1 MRVSLVAA
9 LATLL
14 CSTVASAADELIP
27 YEKFKLDNGLTVVV
41 HQDTKAPVVA
51 VSIWYHVGSKDE
63 KPGRTGFAHLF
74 EHLMFQKTENHSG
87 EYFEPFEKIGA
98 TDMNG
103 TTWLDRTNYFQT
115 VPKTALD
122 MALWMESDRMGHLLG
137 AIDQAALDEQRGVVK
152 NEKRQGENEPYG
164 RVMEALQQASF
175 PEGHPY
181 RWETI
186 GSMEDLSA
194 ATLDDV
200 KEWFRTYYGA
210 ANATLVLA
218 GDIDVATAKAKVQQ
232 YFGHIP
238 SGPPV
243 SRLESWVAP
252 RSSSTREE
260 MQDRVAQTRV
270 HRVWNVAERSTA
282 DADYLEMA
290 ARILGQG
297 KTSRLY
303 ERLVY
308 RDQIA
313 DSVSAF
319 PLVLELSS
327 IFFIQADVKAGVDSA
342 RVEQA
347 IAEEVARFIADGP
360 TAEELKRAKI
370 EIKSEIVRG
379 IEKVGGFAGK
389 AGVLAE
395 CEVYDGDP
403 GCYKASLARQDGA
416 TIEQIR
422 SAAER
427 WLSRGDHTLVVRP
440 FGNYRNAEASAVDRS
455 KGLPEVASF
464 PEVDFPVLQRARL
477 KNGMEVVLAPRSSV
491 PLVNVEVLFD
501 GGSAADQG
509 RTLGTAAFTYGM
521 LDEGAG
527 GKNPLEIAA
536 AADSLGAQIYS
547 GAGLDNGYAGVSAL
561 TEQLD
566 PSLALLATLVRKPDF
581 PAQELERVRKQW
593 LAGIAQEKSQPF
605 GIGLR
610 VLPPLLYGEGH
621 PYGIPFSGNGTE
633 DSVAKIQREDLLAYH
648 RDFLR
653 PDNAR
658 ILVAGDITMERVL
671 PVLEKHFGDWRAPA
685 SAKPALNVPTVA
697 LPAKAR
703 VYLINRS
710 EAQQTLILAGL
721 LAPSSLAPN
730 STEIATMNNIL
741 GGTFTSRINM
751 NLREDKHWSYG
762 AGLVMQNARG
772 QRPWFVYAP
781 VQTDKTAESIAEV
794 RKELSAYL
802 SDKPASAE
810 ELDKLKAR
818 DVRSLPGAY
827 ETIGAVQSAVR
838 GILQFDRPDNWVA
851 TAKQRI
857 EGQTLDAVRAAA
869 QEIIHQDQLTWV
881 IVGDLSK
888 IEAGVR
894 ALNIGEVQV
903 VDENGKPVP

>member
-1 MRVSLVAA
+1 MRLPVLGA
-9 LATLL
+9 LAALL
-14 CSTVASAADELIP
+14 CSAAVSAAEQLIP
-27 YEKFKLDNGLTVVV
+27 YEKFKLDNGLTVIV
-41 HQDTKAPVVA
+41 HEDKKAPVVA

-63 KPGRTGFAHLF
+63 KVGRTGFAHLF

-87 EYFEPFEKIGA
+87 EYFEPFEKVGA

-164 RVMEALQQASF
+164 RVFEALQRASY

-194 ATLDDV
+194 ASLDDV
-200 KEWFRTYYGA
+200 KEWFRNYYGA

-218 GDIDVATAKAKVQQ
+218 GDIDLATAKAKTQQ

-238 SGPPV
+238 AGPPV
-243 SRLESWVAP
+243 TRLESWVAP
-252 RSSSTREE
+252 RTTSSREV
-260 MQDRVAQTRV
+260 MVDRVAQTRV
-270 HRVWNVAERSTA
+270 HRVWNTAERGTA

-313 DSVSAF
+313 DSASAF

-342 RVEQA
+342 KVEQA
-347 IAEEVARFIADGP
+347 ISEELQRFIDQGP
-360 TAEELKRAKI
+360 TADELARAKI
-370 EIKSEIVRG
+370 EIKSEFVRG

-395 CEVYDGDP
+395 CEVYDADP
-403 GCYKASLARQDGA
+403 ACYRTSLQRLDGA
-416 TIEQIR
+416 TIKQVQD
-422 SAAER
+422 AARR
-427 WLSRGDHTLVVRP
+427 WLAQGDHTLEVRP
-440 FGNYRNAEASAVDRS
+440 YGTYKNTEASAVDRS
-455 KGLPEVASF
+455 KGVPVVSDF
-464 PEVDFPVLQRARL
+464 PEVDFPKLERATL
-477 KNGMEVVLAPRSSV
+477 KNGMPVVLAARAAV
-491 PLVNVEVLFD
+491 PLVSVEVLFD
-501 GGSAADQG
+501 GGSAGDRG
-509 RTLGTAAFTYGM
+509 RPLGTASFTFGM
-521 LDEGAG
+521 LDEGAD
-527 GKNPLEIAA
+527 GKNPLQIAA
-536 AADSLGAQIYS
+536 EADTLGAQIYS
-547 GAGLDNGYAGVSAL
+547 GAGLDHGYAGVSSL

-566 PSLALLATLVRKPDF
+566 PSLDLLAALLRKPDF
-581 PAQELERVRKQW
+581 SAKELERVRKQW

-605 GIGLR
+605 GLGLR
-610 VLPPLLYGEGH
+610 ILPPLLYGAEH
-621 PYGIPFSGNGTE
+621 PYGVPFSGSGTE
-633 DSVAKIQREDLLAYH
+633 ASIASIQRDDLVAYH

-658 ILVAGDITMERVL
+658 IVVSGDTTMAAIL
-671 PVLEKHFGDWRAPA
+671 PILEKHFGDWQAPA
-685 SAKPALNVPTVA
+685 SAKPAVEIPEVA
-697 LPAKAR
+697 LPEKAR
-703 VYLINRS
+703 VFLINRAD
-710 EAQQTLILAGL
+710 AQQTLILAGL
-721 LAPSSLAPN
+721 LAPSALVANNTQIS
-730 STEIATMNNIL
+730 TMNNIL

-762 AGLVMQNARG
+762 AGLSMSSARG

-781 VQTDKTAESIAEV
+781 VQTDKSAESVAEIQ
-794 RKELSAYL
+794 KELSAYL
-802 SDKPASAE
+802 GDKPATAE

-827 ETIGAVQSAVR
+827 ETIGAVQGAVR
-838 GILQFDRPDNWVA
+838 GILQYDRPDDWVA

-857 EGQTLDAVRAAA
+857 EGQSLDAIHAAA
-869 QEIIHQDQLTWV
+869 SQIIQQDRLTWV

-894 ALNIGEVQV
+894 ALNLGEVQV
-903 VDENGKPVP
+903 VDENGQPVR